1 MPNHWHL
8 CGAHSCQADSLAH
21 DAGNTARTGALDCVA
36 LAVSPLAAEDQV
48 HRGCSS
54 HERVD
59 RRFKSLFAVAGA
71 DAPGEQGDAG
81 DYAAA
86 SISW

>member
-8 CGAHSCQADSLAH
+8 WGAHSCQADSLAH

-36 LAVSPLAAEDQV
+36 LA
-48 HRGCSS
+48 
-54 HERVD
+54 VD